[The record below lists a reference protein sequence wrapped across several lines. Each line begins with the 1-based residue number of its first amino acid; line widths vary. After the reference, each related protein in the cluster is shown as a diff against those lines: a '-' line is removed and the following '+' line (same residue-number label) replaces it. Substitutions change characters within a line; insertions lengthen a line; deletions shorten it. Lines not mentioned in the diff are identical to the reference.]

1 MLILLTQG
9 NDLLSQRMRQTIID
23 VLRLERRYLMHA
35 TFCCHIRIRIVLQ
48 AKDEIGFIYH
58 FYILLTKRSNG
69 YRPKPAMELI
79 QISHILALANLQ
91 QSHHI
96 LIKVF
101 KQLLAGI
108 LHRCLDTH
116 IHFLLNLVEGSVDFL
131 WGATLLI
138 DVEHPLLEVNTRLD
152 ATQHFITRTEDTIK
166 EMEFLR
172 KQLEHT
178 HISCICLVN
187 EVENHHIILLSITM
201 ASTYA
206 LFHPLRIPRQIIIHN
221 KRTKLKVDTFG
232 CRLGSNHD
240 FGFVSEIIYN
250 SLALVCRQRRGKS

>member
-1 MLILLTQG
+1 
-9 NDLLSQRMRQTIID
+9 MRQTIID
-23 VLRLERRYLMHA
+23 VLRLQRRYLIHA
-35 TFCCHIRIRIVLQ
+35 AFCCHIRIRIVLQ
-48 AKDEIGFIYH
+48 TKDEIGFIYY

-91 QSHHI
+91 QSHYI
-96 LIKVF
+96 FIKVF

-116 IHFLLNLVEGSVDFL
+116 IHFLLNLVEGCIDFFRST
-131 WGATLLI
+131 ALLI

-152 ATQHFITRTEDTIK
+152 ATQHLITGTEDTIK
-166 EMEFLR
+166 KMEFLR

-178 HISCICLVN
+178 HISCICHVD
-187 EVENHHIILLSITM
+187 EIEHHNIILLSITM

-206 LFHPLRIPRQIIIHN
+206 LFHPLRIPRQIIIHY
-221 KRTKLKVDTFG
+221 K
-232 CRLGSNHD
+232 
-240 FGFVSEIIYN
+240 
-250 SLALVCRQRRGKS
+250 

>member
-1 MLILLTQG
+1 
-9 NDLLSQRMRQTIID
+9 MRQTIID
-23 VLRLERRYLMHA
+23 VLRLQRSYLIHA
-35 TFCCHIRIRIVLQ
+35 AFCCHIRIRIVLQ

-79 QISHILALANLQ
+79 QISHILALTNLQ

-101 KQLLAGI
+101 KQLLARI
-108 LHRCLDTH
+108 LHRCLDTR
-116 IHFLLNLVEGSVDFL
+116 IHLLLNLIEGCIDFFRST
-131 WGATLLI
+131 TLLI
-138 DVEHPLLEVNTRLD
+138 DIEHPLLEVNTRLY
-152 ATQHFITRTEDTIK
+152 ATQHLITGTEDTIE

-178 HISCICLVN
+178 HISCICLVD
-187 EVENHHIILLSITM
+187 EVENHNIILLSITM

-206 LFHPLRIPRQIIIHN
+206 LFHPLRIPRQIVIHY
-221 KRTKLKVDTFG
+221 K
-232 CRLGSNHD
+232 
-240 FGFVSEIIYN
+240 
-250 SLALVCRQRRGKS
+250 

>member
-1 MLILLTQG
+1 
-9 NDLLSQRMRQTIID
+9 MRQTIID
-23 VLRLERRYLMHA
+23 VLRLERRYLIYA

-48 AKDEIGFIYH
+48 TKDEIGFINH

-69 YRPKPAMELI
+69 YRPKPTMELI

-91 QSHHI
+91 QSHYI

-116 IHFLLNLVEGSVDFL
+116 IHLLLNLVEGSIDFFRST
-131 WGATLLI
+131 ALLI

-152 ATQHFITRTEDTIK
+152 ATQHLITGTEDTIK

-178 HISCICLVN
+178 HISSICLVD
-187 EVENHHIILLSITM
+187 EVENHNIILLSITM

-250 SLALVCRQRRGKS
+250 SLALVCRQRRGKG